1 MIAVERKRRQAS
13 SGQQPSAAAPRSGWR
28 ALGRP
33 LVRVA
38 SVAGGVAAYPYRRIF
53 GRTVEAEALPTDKE
67 LYRERLNAISAQA
80 RTLSY
85 LLQHCIATL
94 ELKVQPRYRVPPL
107 KAARTTQAA
116 SLRVKRARHYHPGPV
131 TSRRGIPAMLA
142 LILIS
147 PAIILAV
154 AYGIVQGFDH
164 YSKGYVAPQQL
175 NLNQAMRGARIYDRN
190 GQLLYEYVDDQNGVR
205 LPVTLD
211 QIAPTMLA
219 ATIATEDSSFYTN
232 PGVNVK
238 GLARAAWE
246 NFGPFLK
253 KQDDQALE
261 GSGGSS
267 ITQQLIKNVYI
278 PEQDR
283 QKRSLDRK
291 LTEATYAL
299 QITAN
304 NDKNQI
310 LQWYLNQISY
320 GGLYNGVEA
329 ASEGYFGK
337 KASDLTLAEAAMLAG
352 IPQSPATYDPVGQP
366 EAALARRNEVLDLIA
381 KAGRVQIGKGTYYSP
396 TQDEIDAAK
405 AEPLDVKAPSYP
417 IKAPQ
422 FVLNHIGPQI
432 EALLGHDALYDD
444 GLVVTTTLDL
454 SLQDKVQGLLEKWV
468 SQYEAQSNSHN
479 GSVVVMNTQGEVLVL
494 LGSRDYYRDDI
505 NGEVDNSIALNS
517 PGSTFKP
524 FVYLSSFM
532 DLGWTPNT
540 IIADTPVTYR
550 EADGSIFQPQNP
562 EKNTYLGNIPIKE
575 ALGNSLNVPA
585 FKTALAVGVDN
596 IIDVAKKVGIT
607 SLHGAY
613 YGPSIALGGV
623 DLEQLDMTYA
633 YSVLANNGVMVGVP
647 AAIPHAAD
655 ERTLDPV
662 TILKIEDSQ
671 GNVLYDANKLK
682 QRQQVVP
689 ADKAYMVTSILDDGQ
704 NQCVTF
710 GCGGTSIKDRVAAV
724 KTGTSEPFDPNGPNA
739 GKIGETWA
747 FGYTPDYV
755 VGVWNGNSNNDPVVN
770 IYSTTISFQL
780 MKDTL
785 ETVYDGR
792 PSGGF
797 LPSAGSAPTGQ
808 ATPTPSTTAPAK
820 PTTIPQ
826 PTTVPQPTATQPPLV
841 MATQVPQ
848 PAASVPPS
856 EQPLAIVLTPSAV
869 GRTSVDVQGW
879 AWSSAL
885 QGYRLEVSSASA
897 PGQWTVIG
905 QSSSAV
911 KGGTLGIW
919 QTSSLAPGA
928 YDIRVVIQ
936 DAKAGNIFSAAVRVV
951 VS

>member
-1 MIAVERKRRQAS
+1 M
-13 SGQQPSAAAPRSGWR
+13 
-28 ALGRP
+28 
-33 LVRVA
+33 
-38 SVAGGVAAYPYRRIF
+38 
-53 GRTVEAEALPTDKE
+53 
-67 LYRERLNAISAQA
+67 
-80 RTLSY
+80 
-85 LLQHCIATL
+85 
-94 ELKVQPRYRVPPL
+94 
-107 KAARTTQAA
+107 
-116 SLRVKRARHYHPGPV
+116 
-131 TSRRGIPAMLA
+131 
-142 LILIS
+142 
-147 PAIILAV
+147 
-154 AYGIVQGFDH
+154 
-164 YSKGYVAPQQL
+164 
-175 NLNQAMRGARIYDRN
+175 
-190 GQLLYEYVDDQNGVR
+190 
-205 LPVTLD
+205 
-211 QIAPTMLA
+211 
-219 ATIATEDSSFYTN
+219 
-232 PGVNVK
+232 
-238 GLARAAWE
+238 
-246 NFGPFLK
+246 
-253 KQDDQALE
+253 
-261 GSGGSS
+261 
-267 ITQQLIKNVYI
+267 
-278 PEQDR
+278 
-283 QKRSLDRK
+283 
-291 LTEATYAL
+291 
-299 QITAN
+299 
-304 NDKNQI
+304 
-310 LQWYLNQISY
+310 
-320 GGLYNGVEA
+320 
-329 ASEGYFGK
+329 
-337 KASDLTLAEAAMLAG
+337 
-352 IPQSPATYDPVGQP
+352 
-366 EAALARRNEVLDLIA
+366 
-381 KAGRVQIGKGTYYSP
+381 
-396 TQDEIDAAK
+396 
-405 AEPLDVKAPSYP
+405 
-417 IKAPQ
+417 
-422 FVLNHIGPQI
+422 
-432 EALLGHDALYDD
+432 
-444 GLVVTTTLDL
+444 
-454 SLQDKVQGLLEKWV
+454 QGLLEKWV

-479 GSVVVMNTQGEVLVL
+479 GSVIVMNTQGEVLVL

-885 QGYRLEVSSASA
+885 QGYRLEVSAASA